1 MQIDDQH
8 REASTAPTVVSSHS
22 GMSAFQATPAAS
34 HPETPVVSASD
45 TFRLAALT
53 QLGISAHLADCTDQ
67 GLHVAYEKYKAH
79 LEACQSYER
88 KVADGS
94 WTGEKLTAVD
104 LIQLFV
110 SKSFWHL
117 HYKPLFSK
125 VSHSPDMVA
134 WLEGDADRLAD
145 QVLWGYQKS
154 VYQYKDLKGYLEEK
168 EKKKGKGRAKLS
180 EGGSSKKKDNRKK
193 QVK

>member
-1 MQIDDQH
+1 M
-8 REASTAPTVVSSHS
+8 
-22 GMSAFQATPAAS
+22 
-34 HPETPVVSASD
+34 
-45 TFRLAALT
+45 
-53 QLGISAHLADCTDQ
+53 
-67 GLHVAYEKYKAH
+67 
-79 LEACQSYER
+79 
-88 KVADGS
+88 ADGS

-110 SKSFWHL
+110 SKSFWHS

-154 VYQYKDLKGYLEEK
+154 IYQYKDYLEEK
-168 EKKKGKGRAKLS
+168 EKKKRKGRAKLS
-180 EGGSSKKKDNRKK
+180 EGGSSKKKDNWKK